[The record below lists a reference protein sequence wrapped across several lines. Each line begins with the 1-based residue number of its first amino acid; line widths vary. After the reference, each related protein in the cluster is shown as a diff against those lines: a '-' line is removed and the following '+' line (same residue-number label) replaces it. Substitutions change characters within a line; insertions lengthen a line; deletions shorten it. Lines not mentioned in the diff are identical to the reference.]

1 MKSPEM
7 SPSIKDPIT
16 NQDSTRIITQQEPI
30 LLQLLE
36 KWTTGYKS
44 FIDDTKFSNKSE
56 DEHNDSTDISRLYYY
71 SIIGWWNTIYQRGSL
86 IFNKNIGI

>member
-7 SPSIKDPIT
+7 SPPIKDPIT
-16 NQDSTRIITQQEPI
+16 NQDSTRIITQQEPT
-30 LLQLLE
+30 LLPLLE

-56 DEHNDSTDISRLYYY
+56 DEHNDSTDNSRLYYY
-71 SIIGWWNTIYQRGSL
+71 AIIGWWNTIYQRGSL
-86 IFNKNIGI
+86 LFNKNIGI